1 MELITLNKSKKRYKN
16 VKKYLINW
24 ESSSRSKFQTRVKN
38 FLEKFW
44 DQDVIFEEF
53 PVIGTR
59 LSLDFYN
66 ANKKVAIEVQGRQ
79 HTKYVKFFHRD
90 RLNYLSQ
97 LKRDQKKETFCEL
110 NQIKLVTIY
119 EKDIIDEH
127 LFESQG
133 VIL

>member
-16 VKKYLINW
+16 VKKYLISW

-79 HTKYVKFFHRD
+79 HTKYVKFFHGD

>member
-16 VKKYLINW
+16 VKKYLISW
-24 ESSSRSKFQTRVKN
+24 ESSSISKFQTRVKN

-79 HTKYVKFFHRD
+79 HTKYVKLFHEN

-97 LKRDQKKETFCEL
+97 LKRDQKKETFCEI

>member
-16 VKKYLINW
+16 VKKYLISW